1 VSTGLA
7 IPVFCASLALTL
19 VATVVFARELDRLSE
34 RLGVSE
40 GLHGILTALGA
51 DAPEIS
57 TAVAALVSSHSKIGV
72 GVVVGSNVFNLA
84 ALLGLSALVAGHVRI
99 HRHGLLLNGG
109 VALAVAALA
118 AALVLGAIGAV
129 AATILLV
136 AVLAPYMFFLSIRPA
151 WIARI
156 VPVAPVRR
164 FLVAA
169 VREEVRDLRTG
180 EVALQASRL
189 DLLVLGGA
197 LAAIVLGSVGMVHAA
212 IDLGRRW
219 GVSDLIVGTLVLAA
233 LTSLP
238 NLMTAVRLALHGRG
252 AAVVSESFNSNSLNV
267 LAGIALPGLALTLGS
282 ASGLVAFSVWWLVGM
297 TAVAI
302 VLTYTGRGLRRT
314 EGAVIVALYIAF
326 AAVIASR

>member
-51 DAPEIS
+51 DAPEIA

-109 VALAVAALA
+109 VALAVTVLA

-129 AATILLV
+129 AATVLLV

-151 WIARI
+151 RIARI
-156 VPVAPVRR
+156 VPVAQVRH

-180 EVALQASRL
+180 EVAPKASRR

-197 LAAIVLGSVGMVHAA
+197 LAAIVLGSVGMVQAA

-219 GVSDLIVGTLVLAA
+219 GVSDVIVGTLVLAA

-252 AAVVSESFNSNSLNV
+252 AAVVSESLNSNSLNV

-282 ASGLVAFSVWWLVGM
+282 ASGLVTFSVWWLVGM
-297 TAVAI
+297 TAVAV
-302 VLTYTGRGLRRT
+302 VLTYAREGLRRP
-314 EGAVIVALYIAF
+314 EGAVIVALYVAF

>member
-7 IPVFCASLALTL
+7 IPVFCASLAATL
-19 VATVVFARELDRLSE
+19 AATVVFARELDRSSE

-57 TAVAALVSSHSKIGV
+57 TAVAALVSSHAKIGV

-109 VALAVAALA
+109 VALAVTGLA
-118 AALVLGAIGAV
+118 AALVLGAVGAV
-129 AATILLV
+129 VATLLLAAV
-136 AVLAPYMFFLSIRPA
+136 FVPYVYFLSIRPA
-151 WIARI
+151 RIARL

-180 EVALQASRL
+180 EVAPKATRR
-189 DLLVLGGA
+189 DIGVFAAA
-197 LAAIVLGSVGMVHAA
+197 LAAIVGGSVGMVHAA
-212 IDLGRRW
+212 TDLGHRW
-219 GVSDLIVGTLVLAA
+219 GVSDVIVGTLVLAA

-238 NLMTAVRLALHGRG
+238 NLLTAVRLALHGRG

-267 LAGIALPGLALTLGS
+267 LAGIALPSLALSLGS
-282 ASGLVAFSVWWLVGM
+282 ATGLVTFSVWWLIGM
-297 TAVAI
+297 TAVA
-302 VLTYTGRGLRRT
+302 VALAYTGRGVKRA
-314 EGAVIVALYIAF
+314 EGGVIVALYLAF

>member
-1 VSTGLA
+1 MSTGLA

-19 VATVVFARELDRLSE
+19 LATVVFAREIDRASE
-34 RLGVSE
+34 RLGLSE

-51 DAPEIS
+51 DAPEIA

-109 VALAVAALA
+109 VALAVTALA
-118 AALVLGAIGAV
+118 AAEILGAIGAV
-129 AATILLV
+129 AATLLLV
-136 AVLAPYMFFLSIRPA
+136 AVLGPYVVLLSIRPA
-151 WIARI
+151 RVART
-156 VPVAPVRR
+156 VPAAPVRR

-169 VREEVRDLRTG
+169 VREEVRDFRTG
-180 EVALQASRL
+180 EAVRKATRRDVAL
-189 DLLVLGGA
+189 LGSA

-212 IDLGRRW
+212 TDLGRRW

-238 NLMTAVRLALHGRG
+238 NLMTAVRLAVHGRG
-252 AAVVSESFNSNSLNV
+252 AATVSEAFNSNSLNV
-267 LAGIALPGLALTLGS
+267 LAGIALPSLALSLGA
-282 ASGLVAFSVWWLVGM
+282 ASGVATFAVWWLVGM
-297 TAVAI
+297 TAVA
-302 VLTYTGRGLRRT
+302 VALTYRGRGLRRV
-314 EGAVIVALYIAF
+314 EGGLVVVLYVAF
-326 AAVIASR
+326 AAVVASR